1 MIHFEEFTLSNGL
14 RCIVHE
20 DHSTPMAVLNIL
32 YNVGSRDEDPAHTGF
47 AHLFEHLMFSGSVN
61 IPSYDEPLQ
70 MVGGENNAFTSPD
83 ITNYYLTLPAANLE
97 TGFWLESDRM
107 LSLAFSENGL
117 EVQRKV
123 VVEEFK
129 QNYLNQPYGD
139 VWLKLRPL
147 AYQQHPYQWAT
158 IGKEVSHIEDATM
171 QQVRDFFAKHYSP
184 SNAVLVVA
192 GDVTVAEAQRL
203 AEKWFGPIPA
213 GTRYERQLPQEPR
226 QTEAR
231 FLEVQADVPVSALY
245 KVYHMPGRGDARYYD
260 VDLLGDLL
268 GRGKSSRL
276 YQQLVK
282 DQPLFNTVSA
292 SVMGSLEPGLL
303 VVSGKLNAGVTL
315 EEADA
320 AVQDVIAILLREQVS
335 EQELEKVKN
344 QAEASI
350 VFSEI
355 ELLNRAMNLAYCK
368 LIGDADLV
376 NQESAKVQ
384 AVTPARIL
392 AAAQEVLRPDNCST
406 LYYRAQPKSA
416 DATVPPLLANA
427 VAE

>member
-1 MIHFEEFTLSNGL
+1 MINFQEFTLSNGL

-20 DHSTPMAVLNIL
+20 DLTQPMAVLNVL

-70 MVGGENNAFTSPD
+70 RVGGENNAFTSPD
-83 ITNYYLTLPAANLE
+83 ITNYYLTLPAQNIE
-97 TGFWLESDRM
+97 TAFWLESDRM

-158 IGKEVSHIEDATM
+158 IGKEVGHIENATM

-184 SNAVLVVA
+184 SNAILVVA
-192 GDVTVAEAQRL
+192 GAVPLAEAQQL

-231 FLEVQADVPVSALY
+231 LLEVEADVPLSALY
-245 KVYHMPGRGDARYYD
+245 KVYHMPSRTQPDYYSTDLMSD
-260 VDLLGDLL
+260 VL

-276 YQQLVK
+276 YQRLVK
-282 DQPLFNTVSA
+282 EQQLFNSISA

-303 VVSGKLNAGVTL
+303 VVSGKLTQGVSL
-315 EEADA
+315 AEADA
-320 AVQDVIAILLREQVS
+320 AVEAVVAELREQLVDA
-335 EQELEKVKN
+335 EELEKVKN

-350 VFSEI
+350 VFSEL
-355 ELLNRAMNLAYCK
+355 ELLNRAMNLAFAK
-368 LIGDADLV
+368 LMGNANLV
-376 NQESAKVQ
+376 NEESDLVQ
-384 AVTPARIL
+384 AVQPADVLR
-392 AAAQEVLRPDNCST
+392 AAQQVLRPDNCST
-406 LYYRAQPKSA
+406 LRYQARPSQATEAQPEEA
-416 DATVPPLLANA
+416 EATA
-427 VAE
+427 

>member
-1 MIHFEEFTLSNGL
+1 MIHFEEFTLANGL

-20 DHSTPMAVLNIL
+20 DHTTPMAVLNVL
-32 YNVGSRDEDPAHTGF
+32 YNVGSRDEDPQHTGF

-147 AYQQHPYQWAT
+147 AYQQHPYSWAT

-171 QQVRDFFAKHYSP
+171 QQVRNFFGKHYSP
-184 SNAVLVVA
+184 ANAIVVVA
-192 GDVTVAEAQRL
+192 GAVTKAEAQRL
-203 AEKWFGPIPA
+203 AEKWFGPIPG
-213 GTRYERQLPQEPR
+213 GTRYERNLPQEPR

-231 FLEVQADVPVSALY
+231 FLEVTANVPLSALY
-245 KVYHMPGRGDARYYD
+245 KVYHMPGRESAAYYP
-260 VDLLGDLL
+260 VDLLSDVL
-268 GRGKSSRL
+268 GRGKSSRI

-282 DQPLFNTVSA
+282 ERPLFNSISA
-292 SVMGSLEPGLL
+292 SVMGSLEPGLV

-320 AVQDVIAILLREQVS
+320 AVEEVIAGLRNELVS
-335 EQELEKVKN
+335 VEELEKVKN

-355 ELLNRAMNLAYCK
+355 ELLNRAMNLAYSK
-368 LIGDADLV
+368 LMGDANLV
-376 NQESAKVQ
+376 NQESEKVQ
-384 AVTPARIL
+384 AVTPAQVQ
-392 AAAQEVLRPDNCST
+392 AAAQEFLRPDNCST
-406 LYYRAQPKSA
+406 LYYRAQA
-416 DATVPPLLANA
+416 ANEE
-427 VAE
+427 VSTPELVEAEV

>member
-1 MIHFEEFTLSNGL
+1 MINFQEFTLANGL

-20 DHSTPMAVLNIL
+20 DFTQPMAVLNIL
-32 YNVGSRDEDPAHTGF
+32 YNVGSRDEDPEHTGF

-70 MVGGENNAFTSPD
+70 RVGGENNAFTSPD
-83 ITNYYLTLPAANLE
+83 ITNYYLTVPAQNIE

-147 AYQQHPYQWAT
+147 AYQHHPYRWAT
-158 IGKEVSHIEDATM
+158 IGKEISHIENATM
-171 QQVRDFFAKHYSP
+171 QQVRDFFQKHYSP
-184 SNAVLVVA
+184 SNAILVVA
-192 GDVTVAEAQRL
+192 GAVALDEVKRL

-231 FLEVQADVPVSALY
+231 LLTVEADVPLSALY
-245 KVYHMPGRGDARYYD
+245 KVYHMPGRADDAYQAA
-260 VDLLGDLL
+260 DLLSDVL

-276 YQQLVK
+276 YQRLVK
-282 DQPLFNTVSA
+282 ERALFNSISG
-292 SVMGSLEPGLL
+292 SVMGTLEPGLL
-303 VVSGKLNAGVTL
+303 VISGKLNQGVSL

-320 AVQDVIAILLREQVS
+320 AVTEIVEELRQQEIPAD
-335 EQELEKVKN
+335 ELEKVKN

-350 VFSEI
+350 VFSEL
-355 ELLNRAMNLAYCK
+355 ELLHRAMNLAYYK
-368 LIGDADLV
+368 LIGNADLV
-376 NQESAKVQ
+376 NQESQRVQ
-384 AVTPARIL
+384 AVTPAL
-392 AAAQEVLRPDNCST
+392 VLEAAREVLRPDNCTT
-406 LYYRAQPKSA
+406 LRYQARPRQSA
-416 DATVPPLLANA
+416 EHLAEVEEA
-427 VAE
+427 SA

>member
-1 MIHFEEFTLSNGL
+1 MIHFEEFTLANGL

-20 DHSTPMAVLNIL
+20 DHTTPMAVLNVL
-32 YNVGSRDEDPAHTGF
+32 YNVGSRDEDPQHTGF

-147 AYQQHPYQWAT
+147 AYQQHPYSWAT

-171 QQVRDFFAKHYSP
+171 QQVRNFFGKHYSP
-184 SNAVLVVA
+184 ANAIMVVA
-192 GDVTVAEAQRL
+192 GAVTKAEAQRL
-203 AEKWFGPIPA
+203 AEKWFGPIPG
-213 GTRYERQLPQEPR
+213 GTRYERNLPQEPR

-231 FLEVQADVPVSALY
+231 FLEVTANVPLSALY
-245 KVYHMPGRGDARYYD
+245 KVYHMPGRESAAYYP
-260 VDLLGDLL
+260 VDLLSDVL
-268 GRGKSSRL
+268 GRGKSSRI

-282 DQPLFNTVSA
+282 ERPLFNSISA
-292 SVMGSLEPGLL
+292 SVMGSLEPGLV

-320 AVQDVIAILLREQVS
+320 AVEEVIAGLRNELVS
-335 EQELEKVKN
+335 VEELEKVKN

-355 ELLNRAMNLAYCK
+355 ELLNRAMNLAYSK
-368 LIGDADLV
+368 LMGDANLV
-376 NQESAKVQ
+376 NQESEKVQ
-384 AVTPARIL
+384 AVTPAQVQ
-392 AAAQEVLRPDNCST
+392 AAAQELLRPDNCST
-406 LYYRAQPKSA
+406 LYYRAQA
-416 DATVPPLLANA
+416 ANEE
-427 VAE
+427 VSTPELVEAEV

>member
-1 MIHFEEFTLSNGL
+1 MIHFEEFTLANGL

-70 MVGGENNAFTSPD
+70 LVGGENNAFTSPD
-83 ITNYYLTLPAANLE
+83 ITNYYLTLPAANIE

-107 LSLAFSENGL
+107 LSLAFSDNGL

-147 AYQQHPYQWAT
+147 AYQVHPYSWAT
-158 IGKEVSHIEDATM
+158 IGKEISHIEEATM
-171 QQVRDFFAKHYSP
+171 QQVRDFFTKHYSP
-184 SNAVLVVA
+184 ANAILVVA
-192 GDVTVAEAQRL
+192 GAVTSAEAQRL
-203 AEKWFGPIPA
+203 AEKWFGPIPG
-213 GTRYERQLPQEPR
+213 GTRYERHLPQEPR
-226 QTEAR
+226 QTQAR
-231 FLEVQADVPVSALY
+231 SLDITADVPLNALY
-245 KVYHMPGRGDARYYD
+245 KVYHMPARTDDAYYT
-260 VDLLGDLL
+260 VDLLSDVL

-282 DQPLFNTVSA
+282 DEPLFNSISA
-292 SVMGSLEPGLL
+292 SVTGSLEPGLL
-303 VVSGKLNAGVTL
+303 VISGRLNAGVSL
-315 EEADA
+315 EQAEA
-320 AVQDVIAILLREQVS
+320 AVDKVVAELRTTPVGTE
-335 EQELEKVKN
+335 ELEKVKN

-350 VFSEI
+350 IFGEI
-355 ELLNRAMNLAYCK
+355 ELLHRAMNLAYCK
-368 LIGDADLV
+368 LMGDADLI
-376 NQESAKVQ
+376 NQESARIQ
-384 AVTPARIL
+384 AVTPAALL
-392 AAAQEVLRPDNCST
+392 AAAQEVLRPENSST
-406 LYYRAQPKSA
+406 LRYHAQASVATPS
-416 DATVPPLLANA
+416 DA
-427 VAE
+427 AEVIATA